1 MEPAPPPVADR
12 PKYSPPTS
20 GIAVASVSL
29 GYFSMLVFW
38 WKPFGLLLA
47 AVGLLLGLVSLAVGN
62 RGGLRNENLALTGT
76 LICAFSLGVINAL
89 YWGVLYVMWGYAP
102 WPQEWGPQYWLDSL
116 R

>member
-1 MEPAPPPVADR
+1 MDHAPPPADR

-29 GYFSMLVFW
+29 GYFSMIVFW
-38 WKPFGLLLA
+38 WKPFGMLLG

-62 RGGLRNENLALTGT
+62 KGGLRGENLALTGT
-76 LICAFSLGVINAL
+76 LLCGFSLGVTTTLYSAL
-89 YWGVLYVMWGYAP
+89 GFVMWGYAP
-102 WPQEWGPQYWLDSL
+102 WLQEWGPQYWFDFG